1 MVLLKHKE
9 KEKNNMTQSNEKR
22 ITIEDIPLDT
32 EFSSLDE
39 LLDSQ
44 EFKDFMELCEY
55 TYTEETTPTDTIEDI
70 SGFPTP
76 ERDMWRLD
84 N

>member
-1 MVLLKHKE
+1 
-9 KEKNNMTQSNEKR
+9 MTQSNEKR
-22 ITIEDIPLDT
+22 VTIEDIPLDT

-39 LLDSQ
+39 SLDSK
-44 EFKDFMELCEY
+44 EFEDFMELCDYMESK
-55 TYTEETTPTDTIEDI
+55 ETTPTDTIEDI

-76 ERDMWRLD
+76 ERDMWKLD